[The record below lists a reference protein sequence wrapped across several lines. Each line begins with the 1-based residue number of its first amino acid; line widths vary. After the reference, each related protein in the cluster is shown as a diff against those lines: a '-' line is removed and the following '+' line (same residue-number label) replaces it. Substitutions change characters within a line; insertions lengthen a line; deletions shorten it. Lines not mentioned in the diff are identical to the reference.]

1 MRTYQLVPTADGGL
15 QVWESSPGGAQRAIA
30 RADWT
35 VGRMRVDDSGEAALR
50 LARALALAVLRPEG
64 SEEWP
69 VGSEQRAEVAAP
81 AVLRMVVGLL
91 PRGRE
96 TVLHELE
103 VAQAVARAEVTGGMG
118 AN

>member
-1 MRTYQLVPTADGGL
+1 MRTYHLVPTADGGL
-15 QVWESSPGGAQRAIA
+15 QVWERTPAGGERAIA
-30 RADWT
+30 RADWG

-64 SEEWP
+64 ADAWP
-69 VGSEQRAEVAAP
+69 AGSELRAERCAP
-81 AVLRMVVGLL
+81 VVLRLVVGIL

-96 TVLHELE
+96 TIVHELE
-103 VAQAVARAEVTGGMG
+103 VAQAVARAEVTGASG